1 MPDGELETVPDPDFT
16 IDKLHMRVNV
26 AVTVAFVFIATL
38 HVVPIPE
45 QPPDQPEKTL
55 PELGVA

>member
-26 AVTVAFVFIATL
+26 AVTVVFVFIATFMSFPYL
-38 HVVPIPE
+38 NNRLTSQKKRYPN
-45 QPPDQPEKTL
+45 
-55 PELGVA
+55 

>member
-1 MPDGELETVPDPDFT
+1 
-16 IDKLHMRVNV
+16 MRVNV
-26 AVTVAFVFIATL
+26 AVTVVFVFIGTL
-38 HVVPIPE
+38 HVVPVPE